1 MTIKTGHPQEIEVQA
16 LLGNVRVYA
25 HLNQLRYVTAK
36 SLTASDREKH
46 KQYIEEA
53 ENRLIEI
60 ERGIYKLLDAAMK
73 EGVDVGRASP
83 HEDF

>member
-25 HLNQLRYVTAK
+25 HLNQLRYV
-36 SLTASDREKH
+36 TASDREKH